1 MRFFLKTDI
10 TRYFY
15 DHHRNIQEKWFYFV
29 ASRPNTI
36 LEFPRKEICF
46 TKIGF
51 ANQPPNDGAE
61 YKYTILNMSLLSD
74 MQIFVLLVIQLKL
87 QFNHEKNISDIG
99 I

>member
-1 MRFFLKTDI
+1 MHENFFLTDL

-15 DHHRNIQEKWFYFV
+15 DHHRKIQEKWFYFV

-51 ANQPPNDGAE
+51 ANQSPNDFAE

-74 MQIFVLLVIQLKL
+74 MQIVVLLVIQLKL
-87 QFNHEKNISDIG
+87 QFNHEKNIKI
-99 I
+99 